1 MVLSFFQPSK
11 VRVLEASDNNLPG
24 VKPFRPVESI
34 NQIILLFNPTGES
47 LDLTC
52 IISYKP
58 SDDPDLLKECLIA
71 KDIPYV
77 D

>member
-1 MVLSFFQPSK
+1 MNHFIFQPSK
-11 VRVLEASDNNLPG
+11 VRILEANDNHLPG

-34 NQIILLFNPTGES
+34 NQIVLLYNPTGNPV
-47 LDLTC
+47 DLTC

-58 SDDPDLLKECLIA
+58 SDDPDLVKESLIA
-71 KDIPYV
+71 KHIPFV